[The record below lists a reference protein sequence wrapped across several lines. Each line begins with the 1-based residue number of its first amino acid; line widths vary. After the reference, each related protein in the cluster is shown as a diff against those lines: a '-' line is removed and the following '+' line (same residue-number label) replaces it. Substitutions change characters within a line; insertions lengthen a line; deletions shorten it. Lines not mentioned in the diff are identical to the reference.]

1 MKSGRKVLCI
11 CVSLV
16 SISVVADDKPLEIEV
31 TQGALQDS
39 STKRFFPDSLALKPV
54 SDMAEL
60 LSSVNGVSGV
70 RMGGRGTDPII
81 RGQRETQ
88 LNILLDGAYLHGGCP
103 NRMDPP
109 TTYASADS
117 YDSVALIKGSQ
128 TVLYGSG
135 GSGGT
140 VVLTREKPML
150 NEQGYHAS
158 LSGVARSNGEGG
170 SISADIAAGNDKGYV
185 RFIGET
191 ADVDS
196 YEDGNGDT
204 VRSAYK
210 SRSGALIVGGQLS
223 QDTDLTLSY
232 DRNEERD
239 VLYAGANM
247 DSPESNADIYRMKLE
262 HQFNDSLLQNVKV
275 ELFKSNVDHLMD
287 SYSLR
292 NKPMGM
298 YAPSTSDTT
307 GGRITFDAWFG
318 AHQATFGVDYQKNE
332 RNGVVYSYPANQ
344 PMGQLW
350 PDVAIEQMGIFGEVS
365 RSLSSLDQI
374 KLGLRYDYISADAS
388 NVNIPFMMTQT
399 AANLYGAVPRQQDE
413 HNVAG
418 FATWQHMLSDD
429 YQLAMTASR
438 SVRTADATERYMAKS
453 NWIGNPWIAPEKH
466 HQLEW
471 VFSHAGATP
480 WSISA
485 YYNRVNDYILRYKES
500 GIDRYQN
507 VDAEI
512 YGAELDFQYPINKQ
526 WLIKSSVNYTVGNN
540 LDSDQPLSRISPLS
554 AQLQALYS
562 AATWDAGVTGRFV
575 AAQNDVCLMAS
586 DCAGLDVTKTPG
598 YGVVDLFMDY
608 RLSPSISMAAGV
620 DNLFDKTYRNHESRD
635 DVFDPTPLQVN
646 EPGRSVW
653 LKLTGR
659 F

>member
-1 MKSGRKVLCI
+1 MKSARKVLCI
-11 CVSLV
+11 FVSLV
-16 SISVVADDKPLEIEV
+16 SVSSVADDKPLEIKV
-31 TQGALQDS
+31 TRGALEDVS
-39 STKRFFPDSLALKPV
+39 VEHFFPDTLTVKPA

-70 RMGGRGTDPII
+70 RMGGRGTDLII

-109 TTYASADS
+109 TTYASGDS
-117 YDSVALIKGSQ
+117 YDSISLIKGSQ

-140 VVLTREKPML
+140 VILKRNKPAL

-158 LSGVARSNGEGG
+158 YSGVVRSNGEGG
-170 SISADIAAGNDKGYV
+170 SISADIAGGNDNGYI
-185 RFIGET
+185 RFIGEV

-204 VRSAYK
+204 VRSAYE
-210 SRSGALIVGGQLS
+210 SRSGSLILGAQLS
-223 QDTDLTLSY
+223 DNTDLTMSY

-262 HQFNDSLLQNVKV
+262 HQFSHSAIQSLKA
-275 ELFKSNVDHLMD
+275 ELFQSNVDHLMD

-292 NKPMGM
+292 NRSMGM

-307 GGRITFDAWFG
+307 GGRITLDAWFG
-318 AHQATFGVDYQKNE
+318 AHQATFGVDYQKNS
-332 RNGVVYSYPANQ
+332 RNGVVYNYPANQ

-350 PDVAIEQMGIFGEVS
+350 PDVIIEQVGLFGEVN
-365 RSLSSLDQI
+365 RRLSSLDQI
-374 KLGLRYDYISADAS
+374 KLGLRYDYITANAD
-388 NVNIPFMMTQT
+388 NVNTLFMMTQT
-399 AANLYGAVPRQQDE
+399 AAGLYGTVPHQQNE
-413 HNVAG
+413 HNIAG
-418 FATWQHMLSDD
+418 FATWQHKLGSD

-438 SVRTADATERYMAKS
+438 SVRTADATERYMAKN

-471 VFSHAGATP
+471 VFSNVGETP

-485 YYNRVNDYILRYKES
+485 YYNRVNDYILRYKAS
-500 GIDRYQN
+500 GKDRYQN

-512 YGAELDFQYPINKQ
+512 YGADLEYQYPINHQ
-526 WLIKSSVNYTVGNN
+526 WLLKSSLSYTVGNN
-540 LDSDQPLSRISPLS
+540 VDSNQPLSRISPLS

-562 AATWDAGVTGRFV
+562 ATTWEAGVVGRFV
-575 AAQNDVCLMAS
+575 AAQNNVCLAAS
-586 DCAGLDVTKTPG
+586 DCGGLDVTKTPG

-608 RLSPSISMAAGV
+608 RLSPAISMAAGV

-635 DVFDPTPLQVN
+635 DVFDPIPLQVN

>member
-1 MKSGRKVLCI
+1 M
-11 CVSLV
+11 
-16 SISVVADDKPLEIEV
+16 ADEKPLEIEV
-31 TQGALQDS
+31 TRGALHDS
-39 STKRFFPDSLALKPV
+39 STKRFFLDSIAHKPA
-54 SDMAEL
+54 SDMADL
-60 LSSVNGVSGV
+60 LRSVNGVSGV
-70 RMGGRGTDPII
+70 RLGGRGTDPII

-109 TTYASADS
+109 TTYASGDT

-140 VVLTREKPML
+140 VILTRKKPIL
-150 NEQGYHAS
+150 NEQGYHGVF
-158 LSGVARSNGEGG
+158 SGTARNNGEGG
-170 SISADIAAGNDKGYV
+170 SFSADVAAGNDNGYIRLV
-185 RFIGET
+185 GET

-204 VRSAYK
+204 VRSAYE
-210 SRSGALIVGGQLS
+210 SRSGALIVGAQLS
-223 QDTDLTLSY
+223 ENTDVTMSY

-247 DSPESNADIYRMKLE
+247 DSPESNADIYRVKLE
-262 HQFNDSLLQNVKV
+262 HQFIGSPIQSVKA
-275 ELFKSNVDHLMD
+275 ELFQSNVDHLMD

-292 NKPMGM
+292 NRQMGM

-307 GGRITFDAWFG
+307 GGRVILDAWFG
-318 AHQATFGVDYQKNE
+318 AHQATFGMDYQKNS
-332 RNGVVYSYPANQ
+332 RNGVVYNYPANQ

-350 PDVAIEQMGIFGEVS
+350 PDVSIEQIGVFGEVS
-365 RSLSSLDQI
+365 RSLTPIDQI
-374 KLGLRYDYISADAS
+374 KLGLRYDYISADAD
-388 NVNIPFMMTQT
+388 NVNSQFMMNKT
-399 AANLYGAVPRQQDE
+399 ATNLYGAEPNQQDE
-413 HNVAG
+413 RNVAA
-418 FATWQHMLSDD
+418 FATWQHAFGNN

-453 NWIGNPWIAPEKH
+453 NWVGNPWIAPEKH

-471 VFSHAGATP
+471 VLSNQSHTP

-485 YYNRVNDYILRYKES
+485 YYNRVDDYILRYKDS
-500 GIDRYQN
+500 GVDRYQN

-512 YGAELDFQYPINKQ
+512 YGAELDYQYPINRQ
-526 WLIKSSVNYTVGNN
+526 WLIKGSMSYTVGHNRDN
-540 LDSDQPLSRISPLS
+540 DQPLSRISPLS
-554 AQLQALYS
+554 AQLQALY
-562 AATWDAGVTGRFV
+562 ATASWDAGVVGRLV
-575 AAQNDVCLMAS
+575 AAQNDVCLATS
-586 DCAGLDVTKTPG
+586 SCAGLDVTETPG
-598 YGVVDLFMDY
+598 YAVADLFVNY
-608 RLSPSISMAAGV
+608 RFSPSISVAAGV
-620 DNLFDKTYRNHESRD
+620 DNVFDKTYRNHESRD
-635 DVFDPTPLQVN
+635 DVFDPAPIQVN